1 MSRPSVMRWLR
12 RWVRGLRPAP
22 ASSRVPQPAAKGR
35 ADLPEPLLML
45 MQGQLA
51 TLLARHPRARRTL
64 PHLAFVEK
72 MLRRSGEAGLW
83 ALPDPVL
90 ARALQQLEALTDD
103 WSQAGISE
111 LRTRLS
117 KAARPAPQVEHDNL
131 LSTFGTPDK
140 LQVCEVGLSVFEE
153 YDGAGAAA
161 HRPR

>member
-1 MSRPSVMRWLR
+1 MRWLR
-12 RWVRGLRPAP
+12 RWMRELRRAPTPA
-22 ASSRVPQPAAKGR
+22 RLPQAAAGR
-35 ADLPEPLLML
+35 RPDLPEPLLML

-64 PHLAFVEK
+64 PHLALVEK
-72 MLRRSGEAGLW
+72 MLRSRGEAGLW

-103 WSQAGISE
+103 WSQAGIAE

-117 KAARPAPQVEHDNL
+117 KAVEPAPKAEHDNL

-153 YDGAGAAA
+153 FDGAGAAT
-161 HRPR
+161 RPPR